1 MLRSGLVNQ
10 AQLVDVVEKAI
21 RKLGKKAV
29 KVNYNIGEDSDG
41 DPSIFFRIVLPDA
54 ASAEDTL
61 AEVTGRITRIL
72 NDQIRPREDWG
83 LLPYFSFRSKSEQAE
98 RDDPEWA

>member
-61 AEVTGRITRIL
+61 AEVTGRIARIL

-98 RDDPEWA
+98 RHDPEWA